1 MSDRPESR
9 TSPLAPALLVGALL
23 LGALEL
29 AHRPR
34 PSAAPTPTTPAAAPP
49 AAPADS
55 RALSPEES
63 RALMQ
68 LEPGFV
74 AELACAEPIIEAPV
88 AITFDPDGRLWV
100 VEMRGYMPDNDATG
114 ERQPSGRITILS
126 DQDHDGFFESSRV
139 FMDKLVL
146 PRGVLPLSVTQSSTT
161 ALVLSPPDL
170 FIAHDDDNDGACDR
184 TVSVM
189 KDLGGIENPEH
200 APNGLLRG
208 LDNWIEFSQHDKAFR
223 VRADA
228 IDTRTVPLHGQWG
241 ISKDDLGR
249 VFYVPNSDA
258 LRADLLPK
266 HYFARNRQQ
275 SREGVIYELVQPDP
289 TVWPI
294 RPTIGVNRGYMANIL
309 RPDGRLAT
317 HTAACAP
324 LIYREHAFGPDFLG
338 NAFVCEPAAYL
349 VKRHTLEDQG
359 GVIIAHHATP
369 GREFLASLDE
379 RFRPVNS
386 CAGPDGSIYL
396 ADMYRG
402 VIQHKTYLTDYLK
415 GYIKEHNLETPLN
428 CGRIWRIRRDPR
440 AARDPR
446 QVTPHPAPIQFSTLS
461 TPQVASYLESPD
473 GWWRDTAQSVLVDR
487 ADAQA
492 DAEARRVFEQSSNPL
507 ARLHALWTL
516 EGIAFNVKARASANA
531 PLGLTQSDI
540 ARASIDPNPNI
551 AAAGLRL
558 FVERASVEQSSQDA
572 APELIPDFDRLSRSE
587 SPVVR
592 RQAVLSL
599 PLLNLDQPALVERL
613 ARLIRDDSG
622 DRLMRV
628 AVVNSAAGVE
638 LELLNHLVS
647 SSTFGQSPAS
657 ARVVAALAECLVK
670 RNDATRR
677 QIVDLAADL
686 SLRDDERCVP
696 ILRSIA
702 AAQNLRD
709 KQPRTIKL
717 DAEPARWHDAITHAG
732 RYTPMLEASD
742 AYLTWKGRVNEPVIR
757 ELTASEQT
765 LFNRGRS
772 LYINCAG
779 CHGNEGQG
787 VAGSIPPLAGSARVL
802 GRPETLA
809 KIVLHGL
816 EGPLDTGEPTNAAM
830 PASPVK
836 TDDDIASVLTFVRR
850 SWGNAAPPVSPDLVR
865 DIRKANQG
873 RAFPWTRKELD
884 GK

>member
-1 MSDRPESR
+1 MSDRPYPRASL
-9 TSPLAPALLVGALL
+9 LAPALLGGALL
-23 LGALEL
+23 FGALEL
-29 AHRPR
+29 AQR
-34 PSAAPTPTTPAAAPP
+34 PSPGADHAAASAVAPTPVATNTITPADAIPAP
-49 AAPADS
+49 
-55 RALSPEES
+55 RAYSPEES
-63 RALMQ
+63 RALMR

-74 AELACAEPIIEAPV
+74 AELVCAEPLIEAPV
-88 AITFDPDGRLWV
+88 AIAFDSDARLWV

-114 ERQPSGRITILS
+114 EREPSGRISILA
-126 DQDHDGFFESSRV
+126 DQDHDGFYETARV

-146 PRGVLPLSVTQSSTT
+146 PRGVLPLSVTSTATT

-170 FIAHDDDNDGACDR
+170 FIAHDDDNDGVCDR
-184 TVSVM
+184 TIPVM
-189 KDLGGIENPEH
+189 NDLGGIENPEH

-208 LDNWIEFSQHDKAFR
+208 LDNWVEFSQHDKAIR

-249 VFYVPNSDA
+249 LFYVPNSDA
-258 LRADLLPK
+258 LRADFLPK
-266 HYFARNRQQ
+266 HYFSRNRQQ

-294 RPTIGVNRGYMANIL
+294 RPTRGVNRGYLPNIL

-324 LIYREHAFGPDFLG
+324 LIYREHAFGPSFFG

-349 VKRHTLEDQG
+349 VKRHTLEDQD

-386 CAGPDGSIYL
+386 CVGPDGSIYL

-402 VIQHKTYLTDYLK
+402 VIQHKTYLTPYLK
-415 GYIKEHNLETPLN
+415 DYIKSHNLEAPLN
-428 CGRIWRIRRDPR
+428 CGRIWRIRREHSPR
-440 AARDPR
+440 PTPVRFSELPTPAVAA
-446 QVTPHPAPIQFSTLS
+446 
-461 TPQVASYLESPD
+461 YLESPD

-487 ADAQA
+487 ADAAA
-492 DAEARRVFEQSSNPL
+492 DSQARRVLEQSRSPP
-507 ARLHALWTL
+507 ARLHAIWTL
-516 EGIAFNVKARASANA
+516 EGIAFNSKARASASA
-531 PLGLTQSDI
+531 AIGLSASDVS
-540 ARASIDPNPNI
+540 RACADADPSIR
-551 AAAGLRL
+551 AAGLRL
-558 FVERASVEQSSQDA
+558 LVEQA
-572 APELIPDFDRLSRSE
+572 ASPASPELLARFDAMSE
-587 SPVVR
+587 DSSGVVR
-592 RQAVLSL
+592 RQAALSL
-599 PLLNLDQPALVERL
+599 ASLGLDKVAFVDRL
-613 ARLIRDDSG
+613 SRLIRRDAG

-628 AVVNSAAGVE
+628 AVVNAAAGAE
-638 LELLNHLVS
+638 ADLLAHLFS
-647 SSTFGQSPAS
+647 TSTFGLSPAS
-657 ARVVAALAECLVK
+657 SRVVAALAECLVK
-670 RNDATRR
+670 RNDSTRR
-677 QIVDLAADL
+677 QIADLAADL
-686 SLRDDERCVP
+686 SLHDDERCVP
-696 ILRSIA
+696 ILKCIA

-709 KQPRTIKL
+709 KQPRTLKL
-717 DAEPARWHDAITHAG
+717 DAEPAGWRAAIAHAG

-742 AYLTWKGRVNEPVIR
+742 PYLTWKGRTNEPVVR
-757 ELTASEQT
+757 ELTADEQRR
-765 LFNRGRS
+765 FDRGRS
-772 LYINCAG
+772 LYPVCAA

-816 EGPLDTGEPTNAAM
+816 DGPLDSGEPTNAAM

-836 TDDDIASVLTFVRR
+836 TDDDIASVLTFIRR

-865 DIRKANQG
+865 DIRRANQG
-873 RAFPWTRKELD
+873 RAIPWTRKELD